1 MTNKEL
7 LEKIKDLENKG
18 YELDNILEIIK
29 NELRFSKWKE
39 IE

>member
-29 NELRFSKWKE
+29 NELRFSK
-39 IE
+39 